1 MKAIDL
7 YIATEKNE
15 KVPDIVFY
23 NFYKYRYYPNENN
36 YYREKNCDLI
46 SLFLDAKPD
55 DIIYLPE
62 DTPKEDKKI
71 EKLETYKDLNSEIYL
86 DNYCYKYM
94 PIHKDSL
101 SFNEQVIVDKLNEII
116 KVINGE

>member
-71 EKLETYKDLNSEIYL
+71 EKIKNYRIKKTMGLDCKIQEEKIPKNYSLEE
-86 DNYCYKYM
+86 
-94 PIHKDSL
+94 
-101 SFNEQVIVDKLNEII
+101 NEIVDKINEII
-116 KVINGE
+116 DKINGE

>member
-23 NFYKYRYYPNENN
+23 NFHKYRYYPNENN
-36 YYREKNCDLI
+36 YYREENCDLI

-55 DIIYLPE
+55 DIIYLLE
-62 DTPKEDKKI
+62 DTPKKI
-71 EKLETYKDLNSEIYL
+71 EKLTDQDLDPNCLNVSGIIFR
-86 DNYCYKYM
+86 NK
-94 PIHKDSL
+94 I
-101 SFNEQVIVDKLNEII
+101 NEII
-116 KVINGE
+116 DKVNGEDNE